1 MSAATKRQR
10 DWVASLLNH
19 RDLVVDQLA
28 RDYLRPVG
36 RLRLADVER
45 LGRQVG
51 AVMVR
56 APLLTDNQ
64 WRLEALLRV
73 LEAWLWGTGRKA
85 A

>member
-1 MSAATKRQR
+1 MSAATNNRAK
-10 DWVASLLNH
+10 WVASLQDH
-19 RDLVVDQLA
+19 RDIIVWSLA
-28 RDYLRPVG
+28 ADYFRDKPK
-36 RLRLADVER
+36 LRLCDVER

-56 APLLTDNQ
+56 APLMTANQ
-64 WRLEALLRV
+64 WRLEAIVRV